1 MVEDYAPMKGQ
12 DKTPEEKLSEVEI
25 GNLSEKEFRV
35 RIVKMIQDLRK
46 GMETHIKYIQE
57 IFNKELEE
65 LKNRDEQ
72 CNKWNE
78 KNVLEVINNRVT
90 EAEEWMSDIEDRMI
104 EITTMK

>member
-1 MVEDYAPMKGQ
+1 MVENYAQMKGQ

-46 GMETHIKYIQE
+46 GMEAQIKYIQE

-65 LKNRDEQ
+65 LKNGDEQ
-72 CNKWNE
+72 FSN
-78 KNVLEVINNRVT
+78 
-90 EAEEWMSDIEDRMI
+90 
-104 EITTMK
+104 

>member
-1 MVEDYAPMKGQ
+1 MVEDYAQIKGQ

-35 RIVKMIQDLRK
+35 RIVKMIQDLSK

-65 LKNRDEQ
+65 LKNGDEQ
-72 CNKWNE
+72 FSN
-78 KNVLEVINNRVT
+78 
-90 EAEEWMSDIEDRMI
+90 
-104 EITTMK
+104 